1 VKRGGKAARA
11 GAARA
16 LVELYRRTI
25 ALTHFVRRCVIGAV
39 QLLLVTH
46 RLLTPPRFI
55 ATALCCGMSASVLS
69 GAAAVEQKRSYN
81 LPSGDAATTLNQFA
95 GVSSRQIIFMMDK
108 VRGERTNAIAG
119 DYAAHEALDRMLAG
133 TALSA
138 SRDPGTGAFVVTRKA
153 PKGEVGP
160 VSDPQP
166 KPKTTQ
172 MNRKNPVVVLA
183 AWLAAAV
190 SHLTAQQP
198 ATTPPP
204 ADETVTLPAFSVS
217 SDRANGYRATDSMS
231 AARIRTPIVDTSATV
246 NVITGDFL
254 KDIGAA
260 SLFDATQYV
269 SGIGNGR
276 LSGGSGILD
285 RQTIRGYEN
294 DGRTID
300 NFSSSF
306 QANLSPLLYERVEIV
321 KGPNAILAP
330 TGTPGGSIN
339 VITKAP
345 SFTQSNVAQLEVGRY
360 FTNQL
365 SVDSTGPIADS
376 KNAAYRV
383 IFGYQD
389 ARSSV
394 PGSIRQWSFNPQF
407 TYKIS
412 PRSQLTLKLNYVQW
426 GTYGGA
432 QNPSITLH
440 ASDAL
445 ANGATIST
453 DTIATGFSYGA
464 NNGSSATWSARTDRV
479 ERGTLEFTHALTD
492 RINLRVA
499 GLRHYDHFWTD
510 FTGLATP
517 GQSNQGSRYEPSTG
531 IYTPNLVWSRN
542 AAGAYVST
550 PSPQFDPTSVPRTA
564 GAQASFINDTQ
575 LQSDLAGNFSFP
587 GLTFQPLV
595 GASYQRNTN
604 RNKNWTAVAGQ
615 LPNLNLFA
623 PVETPAHPTAYNVT
637 GFTDTVTTKKQ
648 AYAFG
653 RFGLLGDRLF
663 LSGGIARLHVDVPVT
678 NLVTGLQTSR
688 LDGSTNTP
696 LYGALFKATKEV
708 SLYYSHSTNANG
720 VLFNSAALFQEGKQD
735 EFGVKGEFFNQ
746 RLLVTASRF
755 KIRQNNIVTPNP
767 SFFIDP
773 INNPQN
779 FKADLS
785 NTGYEFDI
793 VGGITKEL
801 SILGSYTDMKLR
813 DAFGRRRRNIPDT
826 TLNAMLKYDVRE
838 GAAKNLGLFAGFT
851 HVGDQAGEDPATT
864 ATPLGVVTKISFF
877 VPARTIANIGASYKV
892 GKYRLNL
899 NVDNVFDKKTIWQ
912 PSGRFSLAPYPGI
925 NYRFS
930 TTLTF

>member
-1 VKRGGKAARA
+1 MGIVALLRLTPSFSTAPIVLASCS
-11 GAARA
+11 A
-16 LVELYRRTI
+16 LV
-25 ALTHFVRRCVIGAV
+25 AV
-39 QLLLVTH
+39 A
-46 RLLTPPRFI
+46 PSSA
-55 ATALCCGMSASVLS
+55 ATSEA
-69 GAAAVEQKRSYN
+69 KRSFD
-81 LPSGDAATTLNQFA
+81 LPRGDAATTLRQFA
-95 GVSSRQIIFMMDK
+95 AVSGRSLVYVTDK
-108 VRGERTNAIAG
+108 VRGEMTNAVRG
-119 DYAAHEALDRMLAG
+119 QFTPRDALERMLAG
-133 TALSA
+133 SALEA
-138 SRDPGTGAFVVTRKA
+138 TQDDATGALIVSRKRA
-153 PKGEVGP
+153 ANATPRSGEVGP

-166 KPKTTQ
+166 KPETRPMKSPRTLFAA
-172 MNRKNPVVVLA
+172 LA
-183 AWLAAAV
+183 GWLVASTPLEAQPPAA
-190 SHLTAQQP
+190 
-198 ATTPPP
+198 P
-204 ADETVTLPAFSVS
+204 ADETITLPAFSVS
-217 SDRANGYRATDSMS
+217 SERANGYRATDSMS

-246 NVITGDFL
+246 NVITSDFL

-260 SLFDATQYV
+260 SLFDATQYI

-276 LSGGSGILD
+276 LAGGSGILD

-306 QANLSPLLYERVEIV
+306 QANLTPLLYERVEVV

-345 SFTQSNVAQLEVGRY
+345 SFTRANVVQLEVGRY

-365 SVDSTGPIADS
+365 SVDSTGPLPGT

-383 IFGYQD
+383 IVGYQD
-389 ARSSV
+389 ADSSV

-407 TYKIS
+407 TYRFS
-412 PRSQLTLKLNYVQW
+412 PRSQLTLKLNHVQW
-426 GTYGGA
+426 GTYGA
-432 QNPSITLH
+432 ASNPSITIH

-445 ANGATIST
+445 ANGQTISP
-453 DTIATGFSYGA
+453 DTIATGFNYGK
-464 NNGSSATWSARTDRV
+464 NNGSSATWAARTDRV
-479 ERGTLEFTHALTD
+479 QRGTLEFTHALTD

-499 GLRHYDHFWTD
+499 GMRHYDHFWTD

-531 IYTPNLVWSRN
+531 IYTPNLAWSRN

-550 PSPQFDPTSVPRTA
+550 VSPQFDPTSVPRTA

-575 LQSDLAGNFSFP
+575 LQSDLAGNFNFS
-587 GLTFQPLV
+587 GVTFQPLV
-595 GASYQRNTN
+595 GASYQRTTN

-615 LPNLNLFA
+615 LANLNLFA
-623 PVETPAHPTAYNVT
+623 PVESPTRPTAYNVT
-637 GFTDTVTTKKQ
+637 GFTHTETTKKQ

-653 RFGLLGDRLF
+653 RFGLLNDRLF
-663 LSGGIARLHVDVPVT
+663 VNGGIARLHVDVPVT
-678 NLVTGLQTSR
+678 NLATGVQSSR
-688 LDGSTNTP
+688 LTGSTNTP
-696 LYGALFKATKEV
+696 LYGALFKASREL

-720 VLFNSAALFQEGKQD
+720 VLFNNAALFQEGKQD

-755 KIRQNNIVTPNP
+755 KIKQNNIVTPNP

-779 FKADLS
+779 FRADLS

-793 VGGITKEL
+793 VGGITKEI
-801 SILGSYTDMKLR
+801 SILGSYTNMELR
-813 DAFGRRRRNIPDT
+813 DAFDRRRRNIPDT
-826 TLNAMLKYDVRE
+826 TINAMLKYDVRE
-838 GAAKNLGLFAGFT
+838 GAAKNLGLFAGVT

-877 VPARTIANIGASYKV
+877 APARTIVNVGGSYRIGR
-892 GKYRLNL
+892 YRVNL
-899 NVDNVFDKKTIWQ
+899 NIDNLFDKETIWQ

>member
-1 VKRGGKAARA
+1 MNTSRAITGLILAVASPISLLAQTPPAA
-11 GAARA
+11 AA
-16 LVELYRRTI
+16 EETI
-25 ALTHFVRRCVIGAV
+25 A
-39 QLLLVTH
+39 
-46 RLLTPPRFI
+46 
-55 ATALCCGMSASVLS
+55 
-69 GAAAVEQKRSYN
+69 
-81 LPSGDAATTLNQFA
+81 
-95 GVSSRQIIFMMDK
+95 
-108 VRGERTNAIAG
+108 
-119 DYAAHEALDRMLAG
+119 
-133 TALSA
+133 
-138 SRDPGTGAFVVTRKA
+138 
-153 PKGEVGP
+153 
-160 VSDPQP
+160 
-166 KPKTTQ
+166 
-172 MNRKNPVVVLA
+172 
-183 AWLAAAV
+183 
-190 SHLTAQQP
+190 
-198 ATTPPP
+198 
-204 ADETVTLPAFSVS
+204 LPAFSVS

-231 AARIRTPIVDTSATV
+231 AARIRTPIVDTAATV

-300 NFSSSF
+300 NFNSSF
-306 QANLSPLLYERVEIV
+306 QANLTPLLYERVEIV

-339 VITKAP
+339 VITKSP
-345 SFTQSNVAQLEVGRY
+345 SFTQANVAQLEIGRF

-365 SVDSTGPIADS
+365 SVDSTGPLPGTQ
-376 KNAAYRV
+376 NAAYRV

-389 ARSSV
+389 AASNV

-407 TYKIS
+407 TYKFS
-412 PRSQLTLKLNYVQW
+412 AHSQLTLKLNYVQW
-426 GTYGGA
+426 GTYGA
-432 QNPSITLH
+432 ASNPSITFH
-440 ASDAL
+440 ASDSL
-445 ANGATIST
+445 ANGQTISLG
-453 DTIATGFSYGA
+453 TIATGFNYGE

-499 GLRHYDHFWTD
+499 GMRHYDHFWTD
-510 FTGLATP
+510 STGLATP
-517 GQSNQGSRYEPSTG
+517 GQSNQSSRYEPSTG

-542 AAGAYVST
+542 AAGVYVST
-550 PSPQFDPTSVPRTA
+550 VSPQFDPTSIPRTA
-564 GAQASFINDTQ
+564 TAQASFINDTQ
-575 LQSDLAGNFSFP
+575 LQADLAGNFNFS
-587 GLTFQPLV
+587 GVTFQPLV

-604 RNKNWTAVAGQ
+604 RNKNWSAVAGQ

-623 PVETPAHPTAYNVT
+623 PVETPAHPTAYTVT
-637 GFTDTVTTKKQ
+637 GFTNTVTTKKQ

-653 RFGLLGDRLF
+653 RIGLFNDRLF
-663 LSGGIARLHVDVPVT
+663 LSGGVARLNVDVPVT

-688 LDGSTNTP
+688 LTGSTNTP
-696 LYGALFKATKEV
+696 LYGALFKATKEL

-720 VLFNSAALFQEGKQD
+720 VLFNNAALFQEGKQD

-746 RLLVTASRF
+746 RLLITASRF
-755 KIRQNNIVTPNP
+755 KIKQNNIVTPNP

-813 DAFGRRRRNIPDT
+813 DAFDRRRRNIPDT

-838 GAAKNLGLFAGFT
+838 GVAKNLGLFAGVT

-864 ATPLGVVTKISFF
+864 ATPLGIVTKISFF
-877 VPARTIANIGASYKV
+877 APARTIANVGASYKF
-892 GKYRLNL
+892 GKYRVNL

-930 TTLTF
+930 TTVTF